1 MSCLMYAISDEKFLE
16 LIRRSSSIKEVL
28 QTLGYTNN
36 SGENNLLFHQRCEE
50 LGIDWKK
57 ELRTKNYTRTKRTV
71 ENVFC
76 KDSTADQTTLKSW
89 YIKGEYSPY
98 QCAICGVNEWNG
110 KELILRLDHI
120 NGDNKDNRL
129 ENLRWL
135 CPNCDSQQDTY
146 CGRNLKYQPFKEQ
159 PRCIECGK
167 PITKKKGV
175 LRCSECAATERRKVI
190 NRPSK
195 EELYESLKD
204 SSFTAVGKK
213 YNVTDNAIRKWCRD
227 YGLSVKANDYKAKKE
242 KKEYNPETNKSCAVF
257 TKDGVLIKSFKSVR
271 EASEWTLEHSS
282 ATTINGID
290 SHIKEVCKGI
300 RKTAYG
306 YKWKY
311 IE

>member
-16 LIRRSSSIKEVL
+16 LIHRSSSIKEVL
-28 QTLGYTNN
+28 NKLGYTNDA
-36 SGENNLLFHQRCEE
+36 GENNLLFHKRCEE
-50 LGIDWKK
+50 LGINWKE
-57 ELRTKNYTRTKRTV
+57 ELRTKNYNRIKRTV

-76 KDSTADQTTLKSW
+76 ENSTADQGTLRSW
-89 YIKGEYSPY
+89 YLKGGYSPY
-98 QCAICGVNEWNG
+98 ECSICGIQKWNG
-110 KELILRLDHI
+110 KELVLRLDHI
-120 NGDNKDNRL
+120 NGDNHDTRL

-167 PITKKKGV
+167 PVVKKKGV
-175 LRCSECAATERRKVI
+175 LRCSKCASKEHRKVAD
-190 NRPSK
+190 RPSK
-195 EELYESLKD
+195 EQLCQELKESN
-204 SSFTAVGKK
+204 FVAVGKK
-213 YNVTDNAIRKWCRD
+213 YGVTDNAIRKWCKS
-227 YGLSVKANDYKAKKE
+227 YGLSTRASDYKVKKE
-242 KKEYNPETNKSCAVF
+242 KKEYRHEISKPCAVF
-257 TKDGVLIKSFKSVR
+257 TKEGILIKKFKSVR

-282 ATTINGID
+282 ATTINGVD